1 MSVNVATVFV
11 LPTAAQPLADVKRQA
26 VVDHVLAA
34 ARRYVLQRGLDATMD
49 QIAGAAEVSRR
60 TLFRLFGTRE
70 HLLAAAFNEG
80 MAWYGRELPTY
91 GGDWELWLRATCDVT
106 HEINSVIGPGFFEL
120 SSKSDLPLELVETER
135 NRRASYHRHAV
146 TISTTL
152 WQARGGSGGPPT
164 GLDSAVAAHISP
176 YFTAAVTIEGGESWL
191 TASTLAFEAIVAAL
205 ELQLAAGHGARER
218 VVLP

>member
-1 MSVNVATVFV
+1 MLFI
-11 LPTAAQPLADVKRQA
+11 LPTATQPLADVKRQA
-26 VVDHVLAA
+26 VVDHILAA
-34 ARRYVLQRGLDATMD
+34 ARRHVLQRGLDATMD
-49 QIAGAAEVSRR
+49 QIADAAKVSRR

-91 GGDWELWLRATCDVT
+91 SGDWESWLRTTCNVT

-135 NRRASYHRHAV
+135 SRRESYHGHAV

-152 WQARGGSGGPPT
+152 WRARGGGGVPPA
-164 GLDSAVAAHISP
+164 GLVAAVAAHISP
-176 YFTAAVTIEGGESWL
+176 YFTAAVTIEGGESWHA
-191 TASTLAFEAIVAAL
+191 ASMLAFEAIVAAL
-205 ELQLAAGHGARER
+205 GLHLSAGHAAIEGG
-218 VVLP
+218 VLP